1 MYTLQT
7 QAGTYITGHAY
18 GNIQTSGNPRMFKTR
33 TEALKFDQEVKQEMV
48 RLVGAYTNM
57 ADHEQKKVNKAR
69 KDVARLEAKLT
80 ELYTQPYKLVE
91 RKVSTTRKAI
101 ESARWYLTSNSIRSY
116 RQSVSRIQKL
126 YKEGMQIVQLTPVD
140 A

>member
-7 QAGTYITGHAY
+7 QAGTYITGHAN

-33 TEALKFDQEVKQEMV
+33 TEAQKFDQQVKQEMV
-48 RLVGAYTNM
+48 RLVEAYTNF
-57 ADHEQKKVNKAR
+57 ADREQKKVDKAR
-69 KDVARLEAKLT
+69 KDVTRLEAKLA
-80 ELYTQPYKLVE
+80 ELYTQPYKQVE

-101 ESARWYLTSNSIRSY
+101 HSANFYLKSNSIRSY